1 MFSAERVR
9 RQEGGEKGQK
19 GERGDQGVPGVAGLR
34 GAIGPKGEKGEPA
47 EGGLK
52 GEIGLPG
59 LPGGI
64 GPPGEQGVKGDA
76 GEPGIPGIPGDP
88 GPEGERGREGVPGER
103 GGIGEVGP
111 PGIKGEMGERGEKGD
126 FGTRGLPGM
135 KGLKGDEGGKGFKGD
150 SGEKG
155 SRGPPG
161 LDRNFSSSGSG
172 ALYTRWGRT
181 VCGGPLGEKGDPA
194 LGTELVYSGIAG
206 SSDLG
211 TNFMCMPH
219 NPDYSSNSSRGL
231 KDLRGAKYFNHPSG
245 RDGLYVPCAVCYV
258 TTRST
263 VMMIPAKSICP
274 PSWTMEYQGYLMGNA
289 VSMSQHEC
297 VDQNPEAASDDN
309 GGRRGRHDFFSIKV
323 DCGNGLT
330 CPPYK
335 EDTLSCVVC
344 SR

>member
-9 RQEGGEKGQK
+9 RQEGTKGEQGEKG
-19 GERGDQGVPGVAGLR
+19 EPGAPGPI
-34 GAIGPKGEKGEPA
+34 GPDGPIGPKGEKGEFGEKGIP
-47 EGGLK
+47 
-52 GEIGLPG
+52 GEIGIPGKTGKPG
-59 LPGGI
+59 LGGDPG
-64 GPPGEQGVKGDA
+64 PKGE
-76 GEPGIPGIPGDP
+76 PGDP
-88 GPEGERGREGVPGER
+88 GPQGKPGDRGVVGVKGDRGDPGEE
-103 GGIGEVGP
+103 GDIGQPGP
-111 PGIKGEMGERGEKGD
+111 QGAKGDKGERGEKGD
-126 FGTRGLPGM
+126 FGTRGQPGM
-135 KGLKGDEGGKGFKGD
+135 KGSKGDKGQDGFHGPKGFKGD
-150 SGEKG
+150 P
-155 SRGPPG
+155 GPPG
-161 LDRNFSSSGSG
+161 LGGNFSSSGSG

-181 VCGGPLGEKGDPA
+181 VCGGALGEKGDPA

-206 SSDLG
+206 SSDVG

-219 NPDYSSNSSRGL
+219 NPDYSNSSRGL

-263 VMMIPAKSICP
+263 VMMIPAKSSCP
-274 PSWTMEYQGYLMGNA
+274 PSWTMEYRGYLMGNA

-297 VDQNPEAASDDN
+297 VDQDPEAASDDN

>member
-9 RQEGGEKGQK
+9 RQEKGI
-19 GERGDQGVPGVAGLR
+19 EGD
-34 GAIGPKGEKGEPA
+34 IGEKGEP
-47 EGGLK
+47 GSPGLTGPIGPKGDK
-52 GEIGLPG
+52 GERAEKGMKGDIGLPG
-59 LPGGI
+59 ETGETGPRGAPGVQGD
-64 GPPGEQGVKGDA
+64 PGNFGSR
-76 GEPGIPGIPGDP
+76 GIPGDP
-88 GPEGERGREGVPGER
+88 GPRGAFGDKGDPGEKGARGIVGPQGSR
-103 GGIGEVGP
+103 GG
-111 PGIKGEMGERGEKGD
+111 KGDRGEKGD
-126 FGTRGLPGM
+126 FGSRGLPGM
-135 KGLKGDEGGKGFKGD
+135 EGLKGDEGEQG
-150 SGEKG
+150 SKG
-155 SRGPPG
+155 SKGGNGDPGPPG
-161 LDRNFSSSGSG
+161 LGGNFSSSGSG

-206 SSDLG
+206 SSDVG

-219 NPDYSSNSSRGL
+219 NPDYSSNSSRGSN
-231 KDLRGAKYFNHPSG
+231 DLNGAKYFNHPSG
-245 RDGLYVPCAVCYV
+245 RDGLYVPCAVCHV

-263 VMMIPAKSICP
+263 VMMIPAKSSCP
-274 PSWTMEYQGYLMGNA
+274 PSWTMEYRGYLMGNTI
-289 VSMSQHEC
+289 SMSQHEC
-297 VDQNPEAASDDN
+297 IDQDPEAVSDDN